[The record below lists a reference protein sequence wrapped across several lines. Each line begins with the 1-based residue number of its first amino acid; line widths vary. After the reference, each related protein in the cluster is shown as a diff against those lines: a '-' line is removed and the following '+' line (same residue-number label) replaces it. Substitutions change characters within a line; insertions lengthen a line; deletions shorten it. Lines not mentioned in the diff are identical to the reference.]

1 MIHENIVNA
10 TFPVAPTR
18 QAHKKDRH
26 TITRFPPQSYH
37 NHPLRGRTYQLNA
50 FFPLALLLIRIFL
63 PPRVRSLARNPW
75 RRFCTLREGL
85 YVIRF
90 PARQAL
96 AEKGRVWLFRADVSG
111 DCNGEV
117 NVDVGV
123 VLGVMAVVVV
133 GREGEMREVRR
144 EEKERLRE
152 VRLDIVSCH
161 SHEAMG
167 ICE

>member
-1 MIHENIVNA
+1 M
-10 TFPVAPTR
+10 
-18 QAHKKDRH
+18 
-26 TITRFPPQSYH
+26 
-37 NHPLRGRTYQLNA
+37 
-50 FFPLALLLIRIFL
+50 
-63 PPRVRSLARNPW
+63 
-75 RRFCTLREGL
+75 
-85 YVIRF
+85 IRF